1 MEDKT
6 NPSNLIGY
14 IGDNYILLLELSFG
28 GDSFVYKV
36 EEKSTHKIFAAK
48 IAKDNINNLKNE
60 IRILKI
66 LKENNYKNIINLID
80 SGEDIIKKIGEK
92 EEKKNYLILELGSH
106 HDISEYIRYNHQ
118 GFKESHSKV
127 LFFKMVK
134 CIQTIHELGIC
145 HRDIKLDNFLQDDKF
160 NPLICDFGHAIKYGE
175 NLPGEFGTDQYK
187 APEIILNEKYDEYK
201 SDIFSLGICL
211 IELVSGIYA
220 FYMAEEENKYY
231 EYIIKGNKKDF
242 WNLIENNT
250 RKKFS
255 DDLKNLSF
263 DLLSKDPKK
272 RPDITKI
279 YNHSWFGNIPS
290 MNPEELE
297 KHENDINLKQE
308 LQKRFAICE
317 IGSGIEFRKEYRNYL
332 EEKEARKVFND
343 EDADRAFKNGVE
355 PEFIKYIYFEKYFI
369 NIKGLSDQ
377 IDFIN
382 SLYDK
387 ISDKLGENIYNLEA
401 NSENG
406 MKLNIDFYKYQKEIS
421 EENGATMQIILYKTS
436 NGYVLRFLR
445 EKISKNDFFD
455 KFEIISDLVKN

>member
-1 MEDKT
+1 
-6 NPSNLIGY
+6 
-14 IGDNYILLLELSFG
+14 
-28 GDSFVYKV
+28 
-36 EEKSTHKIFAAK
+36 
-48 IAKDNINNLKNE
+48 
-60 IRILKI
+60 
-66 LKENNYKNIINLID
+66 
-80 SGEDIIKKIGEK
+80 
-92 EEKKNYLILELGSH
+92 
-106 HDISEYIRYNHQ
+106 
-118 GFKESHSKV
+118 
-127 LFFKMVK
+127 
-134 CIQTIHELGIC
+134 
-145 HRDIKLDNFLQDDKF
+145 
-160 NPLICDFGHAIKYGE
+160 
-175 NLPGEFGTDQYK
+175 
-187 APEIILNEKYDEYK
+187 
-201 SDIFSLGICL
+201 
-211 IELVSGIYA
+211 
-220 FYMAEEENKYY
+220 MAEEENKYY